1 MEKQES
7 KDSQENP
14 VPEEEKPPPVKK
26 TNLKEFTLDKF
37 KLLEPKIEDNFDDLS
52 FRIKKL
58 EDSFMEKLES
68 QQ

>member
-1 MEKQES
+1 M
-7 KDSQENP
+7 
-14 VPEEEKPPPVKK
+14 PEEEKPPPVKK

-68 QQ
+68 